1 MFPEE
6 EAHYVAIAM
15 IQISEN
21 NYKMTSRFL
30 PSPRF
35 INKQSTQ
42 RVQLH
47 TTNGFYKM
55 LFIGTCNFRTLFFDL
70 KKNCIACL
78 FKNRKVKIP
87 FISSVPFKKELHCIW
102 YLKIGIQKYHS
113 FSAYQIQSQQLPS
126 KQDYEVIMR
135 TTNMKALHSSI
146 RGIPTRVRK
155 YSRQLRCGW
164 VRNATWN
171 SESVL

>member
-1 MFPEE
+1 MSPEE

-15 IQISEN
+15 IQPLISEIN
-21 NYKMTSRFL
+21 CKVTSRFL

-42 RVQLH
+42 RIELH

-55 LFIGTCNFRTLFFDL
+55 LFIGTCNFRTLLFDL

-87 FISSVPFKKELHCIW
+87 FISSIPFKKELHCIC

-113 FSAYQIQSQQLPS
+113 FSAYQI
-126 KQDYEVIMR
+126 
-135 TTNMKALHSSI
+135 
-146 RGIPTRVRK
+146 
-155 YSRQLRCGW
+155 
-164 VRNATWN
+164 
-171 SESVL
+171 